1 MSGLREE
8 RAATVLH
15 YTGNTSSASI
25 PLAMVDAL
33 DASRVKPG
41 DLVLL
46 VGFGAGMTAASALL
60 RWGGD
65 ER

>member
-1 MSGLREE
+1 M
-8 RAATVLH
+8 
-15 YTGNTSSASI
+15 N
-25 PLAMVDAL
+25 DAL
-33 DASRVKPG
+33 DAGRINKG

-65 ER
+65 EQ

>member
-1 MSGLREE
+1 ME

-15 YTGNTSSASI
+15 NTGNTSSASI
-25 PLAMVDAL
+25 PLAMVSAL
-33 DASRVKPG
+33 DEGRVKAG
-41 DLVLL
+41 HLVLL

-65 ER
+65 EQ